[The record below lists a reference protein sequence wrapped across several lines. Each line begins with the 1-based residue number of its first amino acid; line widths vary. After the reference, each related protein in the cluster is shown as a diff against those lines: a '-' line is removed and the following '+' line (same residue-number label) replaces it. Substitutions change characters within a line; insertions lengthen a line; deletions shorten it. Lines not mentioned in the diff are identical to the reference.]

1 MHVQGILIRMNKN
14 AIIAIVV
21 IIVLLIG
28 GYFVYSSTMSS
39 PSTEVPN
46 NGTATTTDQVQ
57 AQEIT
62 AGTGREATPGSV
74 VSVLYEGRLE
84 DGTVFD
90 SSAAHGNQPLVFT
103 LGEPGLIP
111 GFQIGVNGMKEGGER
126 AIAVPASLGYGDQA
140 VTDAS
145 GKTII
150 PANATIVFRIKL
162 VSVQDATSTPAQQ

>member
-1 MHVQGILIRMNKN
+1 MNKN

-28 GYFVYSSTMSS
+28 GYLVYTSMSAEPAS
-39 PSTEVPN
+39 N
-46 NGTATTTDQVQ
+46 NPTGTATTTDQVQ

-62 AGTGREATPGSV
+62 AGTGREAAPGTI

-90 SSAAHGNQPLVFT
+90 SSAAHGNQPLMFT

-126 AIAVPASLGYGDQA
+126 AIAVPASLGYGAQA
-140 VTDAS
+140 VTDAD

-150 PANATIVFRIKL
+150 PANSTIVFRIKL
-162 VSVQDATSTPAQQ
+162 VSVQDATSTAATTTTQ